1 MLSRKTI
8 EAYLFFLLR
17 HRIAVSLVVAA
28 ITFVLAG
35 FMYFRMHVFTNFF
48 DLYPPNHPYIKL
60 YTQYRSMFGTANT
73 LLLVVEVKNGTIFD
87 DPATVQKV
95 DRITL
100 ALLHDV
106 PGVNGEQ
113 VLSITHPKIKTTL
126 TAGSGI
132 KVVPL
137 MYPRVP
143 ENKEDLEFLK
153 LKVYTTEGVKGPF
166 VSEDDKATLIVAG
179 FWEEYFDLP
188 TMWAKIQQ
196 IVHQESDANT
206 EIYVSGPPILYA
218 YFLDIMPKMVN
229 VLAASIVMILLILW
243 IEFRSWQG
251 VVIPAFS
258 GALSAIWGLGFGG
271 LCAFTSQYVSNPQ
284 LKMLMNVSLDP
295 LVLVIPLLISAR
307 AHSHSVQSME
317 RYHEE
322 YHRLHD
328 KNLAIVKSYAE
339 IYAPAMVSILAD
351 GVAILTLLVARIPII
366 QKLAI
371 LCSFWIISIF
381 ISVVTL
387 HPIILSFT
395 PAPAE
400 EHVSGRTPLERFM
413 AWMMVVALA
422 WLLWLYDWISG
433 VPAAA
438 MLAIAL
444 AGLGLDLFA
453 VALPVYTQVGFAIG
467 RATDAFGAFF
477 GRVYVAIERSLIW
490 LATGTRRAAMAVALV
505 SLLAFGLYFQHL
517 LKVGD
522 TTPGAALLYPNHPYN
537 VAFAKVNEKFLGASQ
552 LVIIAEGNAY
562 CTVGGKPCE
571 GDRCKL
577 CHPEEENTCGAEK
590 CEQREGA
597 IKNADTLND
606 LDLFARYMAE
616 RPEVGGTVTATTLLK
631 KIFRTFHEGDPKWEL
646 LPTRND
652 YVSQLFFLL
661 TSGTRRGEMDRFFDM
676 NYTNATIAVFYKDY
690 THETIERSI
699 ARAKAYIAAHG
710 AQTEHVRYRLAGGL
724 IGILAAVN
732 EEVEWS
738 YRVNLILI
746 LIVVFLLSY
755 ATYVSVIGALIV
767 MLPSL
772 VAQPL
777 SEAVMYL
784 FGIDMNINSLPV
796 AAVGIGIGIDY
807 GYYVLSRIVEELSS
821 GVTFDVAIRRM
832 FETTGK
838 TVLFTGVSLTASI
851 IFWVFF
857 PMKFQADMALLLVLL
872 LAFHLMGALMFI
884 PPMVSLFKPRFA
896 IKYAEE
902 RQRIRA
908 EEAAAAQADAA
919 RVRAAGR

>member
-1 MLSRKTI
+1 M
-8 EAYLFFLLR
+8 
-17 HRIAVSLVVAA
+17 IAAA
-28 ITFVLAG
+28 
-35 FMYFRMHVFTNFF
+35 H
-48 DLYPPNHPYIKL
+48 
-60 YTQYRSMFGTANT
+60 
-73 LLLVVEVKNGTIFD
+73 
-87 DPATVQKV
+87 
-95 DRITL
+95 
-100 ALLHDV
+100 
-106 PGVNGEQ
+106 
-113 VLSITHPKIKTTL
+113 
-126 TAGSGI
+126 
-132 KVVPL
+132 
-137 MYPRVP
+137 
-143 ENKEDLEFLK
+143 
-153 LKVYTTEGVKGPF
+153 
-166 VSEDDKATLIVAG
+166 
-179 FWEEYFDLP
+179 
-188 TMWAKIQQ
+188 
-196 IVHQESDANT
+196 
-206 EIYVSGPPILYA
+206 
-218 YFLDIMPKMVN
+218 
-229 VLAASIVMILLILW
+229 
-243 IEFRSWQG
+243 
-251 VVIPAFS
+251 
-258 GALSAIWGLGFGG
+258 
-271 LCAFTSQYVSNPQ
+271 
-284 LKMLMNVSLDP
+284 
-295 LVLVIPLLISAR
+295 
-307 AHSHSVQSME
+307 
-317 RYHEE
+317 
-322 YHRLHD
+322 
-328 KNLAIVKSYAE
+328 
-339 IYAPAMVSILAD
+339 
-351 GVAILTLLVARIPII
+351 VAIL
-366 QKLAI
+366 
-371 LCSFWIISIF
+371 
-381 ISVVTL
+381 
-387 HPIILSFT
+387 
-395 PAPAE
+395 
-400 EHVSGRTPLERFM
+400 
-413 AWMMVVALA
+413 
-422 WLLWLYDWISG
+422 
-433 VPAAA
+433 
-438 MLAIAL
+438 
-444 AGLGLDLFA
+444 A
-453 VALPVYTQVGFAIG
+453 VASALVLAVYSPIGFGIS
-467 RATDAFGAFF
+467 RSTDTFGAFF

-490 LATGTRRAAMAVALV
+490 LATGARRAAMAVALV

-522 TTPGAALLYPNHPYN
+522 TTPGAALLYPKHPYN

-552 LVIIAEGNAY
+552 LVIIAEGNSY

-571 GDRCKL
+571 GDGCKL
-577 CHPEEENTCGAEK
+577 CRPEDDNACGAEK

-597 IKNADTLND
+597 IKDADTLND

-616 RPEVGGTVTATTLLK
+616 QPEVGGTVTATTLLK
-631 KIFRTFHEGDPKWEL
+631 KIFRTFHEADPKWEI

-652 YVSQLFFLL
+652 HVSQLFFLL

-699 ARAKAYIAAHG
+699 ARAKEYIAEHG

-738 YRVNLILI
+738 YRVNLVLI

-908 EEAAAAQADAA
+908 EEAAAAEADAA
-919 RVRAAGR
+919 RVGAAGR